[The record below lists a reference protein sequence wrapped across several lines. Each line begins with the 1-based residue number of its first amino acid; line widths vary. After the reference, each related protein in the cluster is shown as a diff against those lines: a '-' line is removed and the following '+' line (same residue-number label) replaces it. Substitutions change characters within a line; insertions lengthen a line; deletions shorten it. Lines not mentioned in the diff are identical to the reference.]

1 MNKRKNIE
9 QLLVKISKKSV
20 IISYFWNFNKNEQ
33 MKNSLLLVLALLL
46 ISCGTSKSGSQSQT
60 VTNTPP
66 PAPTT
71 PSTVT
76 VNSVKEKIEGE
87 TALKIVDLATKYAE
101 SITEADLKKTL
112 YVLAS
117 DEYEG
122 RLTGEKGQ
130 KIAAQYIIDYYKNL
144 KISAANADGNYL
156 QNIPVEYFRGRSKDD
171 SENVVA
177 YIKGTEK
184 PDEYIVI
191 SAHYDH
197 LGVKGQEIYNGADDD
212 ASGTSALMEIAE
224 AFQKAS
230 KDGKGTKRSIVFLN
244 VTGEE
249 EGLFGSKYYSEN
261 PIFPLENTVV
271 DLNIDMVGRFDKKHA
286 DNPEFVYLIGADKLS
301 QELHDLSEA
310 TNKKYTNL
318 VLDYTYNDENDPNR
332 FYYRSDHYNFAK
344 NNIPIIFYFNGVHED
359 YHKPT
364 DTPDK
369 IRYDLLQKRA
379 QLVFYTAWEIAN
391 RENRLVVDKK

>member
-1 MNKRKNIE
+1 M
-9 QLLVKISKKSV
+9 KKS
-20 IISYFWNFNKNEQ
+20 I
-33 MKNSLLLVLALLL
+33 LLILAILF
-46 ISCGTSKSGSQSQT
+46 ISCGTSKSSSQNPT
-60 VTNTPP
+60 TNNTPP
-66 PAPTT
+66 PSPTPPTT
-71 PSTVT
+71 NVSPV
-76 VNSVKEKIEGE
+76 VEEK
-87 TALKIVDLATKYAE
+87 ASKAVDLATTYAE
-101 SITEADLKKTL
+101 SITEEDLKKLL
-112 YVLAS
+112 YTLAS

-130 KIAAQYIIDYYKNL
+130 KIAAQYIIDFYKNL
-144 KISAANADGNYL
+144 GISAANSDGDYL
-156 QNIPVEYFRGRSKDD
+156 QHIPVKYFRGRSNDD
-171 SENVVA
+171 SENVIT

-184 PDEYIVI
+184 PDEYVII

-197 LGVKGQEIYNGADDD
+197 LGVKGKEIFNGADDD
-212 ASGTSALMEIAE
+212 ASGTSALLEIAE

-230 KDGKGTKRSIVFLN
+230 KDGKGPKRSIVFLH

-249 EGLFGSKYYSEN
+249 EGLFGSKYYAEN
-261 PIFPLENTVV
+261 PIFPLESTVV

-286 DNPEFVYLIGADKLS
+286 KNPEFVYLIGADKLS

-318 VLDYTYNDENDPNR
+318 LLDYTYNDENDPNR
-332 FYYRSDHYNFAK
+332 FYYRSDHYNFVK

-364 DTPDK
+364 DTADK